1 VEGTSGSAD
10 TESNAHES
18 ITQAACAE
26 EEGTEAPQ
34 QTPCAARHSR
44 VLALGGILQDCVV
57 SDTNSRE
64 LAAQEQHPAPEGQ
77 GVQPPAHQVTGHLE
91 KELEVQKKE
100 QVTGPPACAAV
111 GTSEAGESRARCL
124 ARDLPPPPA
133 PRVCIRDGSEGSPPR
148 RATRTLSPPHY
159 PLTFCSEADMGA
171 LRKSQKALFADALV
185 IRALPSP
192 PPLRSLYTLLCV
204 RKGRVCVC
212 VCSYIYVY
220 TSNMARQRVR
230 ELEYLCPAGC
240 VATCDATAV

>member
-1 VEGTSGSAD
+1 MEGTSGSAD
-10 TESNAHES
+10 TESNAHERF
-18 ITQAACAE
+18 TQAACAE
-26 EEGTEAPQ
+26 VEGTEAPQ

-64 LAAQEQHPAPEGQ
+64 FAAQEQEQHPAPEGQ

-91 KELEVQKKE
+91 KVLEVQNKE
-100 QVTGPPACAAV
+100 QVTGLPASAAV
-111 GTSEAGESRARCL
+111 GTSETGESRSRCL
-124 ARDLPPPPA
+124 VRDLPLPPRSGTCA
-133 PRVCIRDGSEGSPPR
+133 SERVCIPDGSEGSPPH

-185 IRALPSP
+185 LRALPSP

-204 RKGRVCVC
+204 RILLQGHILLYIFPQRMCVC
-212 VCSYIYVY
+212 VHKYIC
-220 TSNMARQRVR
+220 
-230 ELEYLCPAGC
+230 E
-240 VATCDATAV
+240 